1 VEALRAIGTFRML
14 VPRSHG
20 GPELHLPA
28 ALQIIVALSK
38 IDGSVGWTVAIG
50 SGGDLFAPLLPRD
63 TYEEI
68 DRSGPDAVIA
78 GSAQPAGTAEAAAG
92 GWRVNGRWPFASGCQ
107 HADWQELC
115 ASRGAPGSGLLP
127 EK

>member
-1 VEALRAIGTFRML
+1 ML

-20 GPELHLPA
+20 GLELGLPA
-28 ALQIIVALSK
+28 ALEIIVALSK

-92 GWRVNGRWPFASGCQ
+92 GSTDGGRSPAAASMPTGKSCAPAVGLRVADCYPRSSAS
-107 HADWQELC
+107 WT
-115 ASRGAPGSGLLP
+115 
-127 EK
+127 